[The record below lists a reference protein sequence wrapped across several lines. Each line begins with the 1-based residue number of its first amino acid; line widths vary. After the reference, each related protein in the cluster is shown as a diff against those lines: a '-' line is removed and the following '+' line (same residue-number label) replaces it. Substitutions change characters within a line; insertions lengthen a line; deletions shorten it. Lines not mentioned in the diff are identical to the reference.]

1 MLEGEE
7 KNPSLAGEFDV
18 LSIMSSYVQIR
29 IACPIVSSYV
39 QIRVPLCPVQ
49 MSVNRQTIYAAG
61 SQNSKEVVSEVS

>member
-18 LSIMSSYVQIR
+18 LSIVPSYVQIR
-29 IACPIVSSYV
+29 IACPIVSSY
-39 QIRVPLCPVQ
+39 VQ